1 MDNDT
6 NHESNQPKDSIIPKI
21 EYTND
26 GDVVLSFVDLN
37 TNIKHERTVR
47 PNGTFEKLSQNGVLI
62 ESISKIKNADGGWIE
77 THFNPQGEQ
86 TAIGYYQKDGIPKK
100 IIRFNEGKTIETIL
114 FIMNDNI
121 LISTTLDKDQK
132 IVRADAYNEQ
142 GEIIYTQHI
151 KDDKPYQTDVIT
163 MREDGVKSISH
174 TFNDNTCLVNL
185 INKEGEGIGEYHYKD
200 NELVRSYEVYHIDDN
215 GYRYVRVWNKEE
227 DPSIVTENIF
237 SEGKCLARRI
247 LKDGKYA
254 GFVECVRDA
263 TTNRYEVLFNAQG
276 HKVSC
281 STYNDKNELIEYGV
295 YEDGLYRITNQK
307 LPQKNN
313 SDPRSRS

>member
-1 MDNDT
+1 M
-6 NHESNQPKDSIIPKI
+6 S
-21 EYTND
+21 
-26 GDVVLSFVDLN
+26 LFVSYGNKSRSALACDCA
-37 TNIKHERTVR
+37 T
-47 PNGTFEKLSQNGVLI
+47 KL
-62 ESISKIKNADGGWIE
+62 
-77 THFNPQGEQ
+77 
-86 TAIGYYQKDGIPKK
+86 TAAKA
-100 IIRFNEGKTIETIL
+100 KTL
-114 FIMNDNI
+114 
-121 LISTTLDKDQK
+121 
-132 IVRADAYNEQ
+132 Y
-142 GEIIYTQHI
+142 
-151 KDDKPYQTDVIT
+151 
-163 MREDGVKSISH
+163 
-174 TFNDNTCLVNL
+174 
-185 INKEGEGIGEYHYKD
+185 
-200 NELVRSYEVYHIDDN
+200 DN

-254 GFVECVRDA
+254 GFIECVRDT